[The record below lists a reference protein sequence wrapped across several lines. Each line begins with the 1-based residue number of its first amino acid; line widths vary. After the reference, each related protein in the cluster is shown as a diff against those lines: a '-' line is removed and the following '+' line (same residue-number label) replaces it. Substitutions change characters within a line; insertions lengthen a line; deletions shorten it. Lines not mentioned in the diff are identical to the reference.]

1 MIGAIIQAIDHAME
15 RTQKGMSAGIDVA
28 DSQHGGAAGSATTS
42 NEQFDTS
49 KTGENIKSVTS
60 GAAKQEL
67 GAKIGGSA
75 GSGAS
80 EGAAPAGAG
89 AGSGAGAAAG
99 VGAGAGAGAGAGVL
113 PSGGADAAGA
123 AGAAG
128 GGALPEGAAGAAGS
142 ILSDEKAKESKNVSA
157 KTAAENTVSGWRKA
171 RNYGANA
178 SKGFANA
185 GAIATGKNKQYDL
198 PNIIDF
204 DEDVT
209 KDFKAD
215 STNIKKSNKQG
226 K

>member
-42 NEQFDTS
+42 NEQIDTS
-49 KTGENIKSVTS
+49 KTGENIKSATS
-60 GAAKQEL
+60 EAAKQKL

-80 EGAAPAGAG
+80 ESAGASAGAG
-89 AGSGAGAAAG
+89 AGAGAGGA
-99 VGAGAGAGAGAGVL
+99 AGAGAGAGAGVL
-113 PSGGADAAGA
+113 PAGG
-123 AGAAG
+123 AG
-128 GGALPEGAAGAAGS
+128 GGAAEGIAGAAGS

-185 GAIATGKNKQYDL
+185 GAIATGQDKQYDL

-204 DEDVT
+204 DKDVT
-209 KDFKAD
+209 KDFKAE
-215 STNIKKSNKQG
+215 STNIKKSK
-226 K
+226 

>member
-49 KTGENIKSVTS
+49 KAGENIKSATN
-60 GAAKQEL
+60 GAAKQAL
-67 GAKIGGSA
+67 GSKLGGSA
-75 GSGAS
+75 GAEAPAAAAGSGAA
-80 EGAAPAGAG
+80 GASAPAGAASAGG
-89 AGSGAGAAAG
+89 AGIASAPAGAD
-99 VGAGAGAGAGAGVL
+99 V
-113 PSGGADAAGA
+113 
-123 AGAAG
+123 AAG
-128 GGALPEGAAGAAGS
+128 GGAAEGIAGAAGS
-142 ILSDEKAKESKNVSA
+142 VLSDAKAKESKNVSA
-157 KTAAENTVSGWRKA
+157 KTAAENTVSNWRKA
-171 RNYGANA
+171 RNYSANA

-204 DEDVT
+204 DEDAT
-209 KDFKAD
+209 KDFKAE
-215 STNIKKSNKQG
+215 STNKNKEG

>member
-80 EGAAPAGAG
+80 EGAAPAGAA
-89 AGSGAGAAAG
+89 AGSGAGAS
-99 VGAGAGAGAGAGVL
+99 AGAGVL
-113 PSGGADAAGA
+113 PAGGAGAGA
-123 AGAAG
+123 PAGAAG

-142 ILSDEKAKESKNVSA
+142 ILSDEKAKESKNISA

-171 RNYGANA
+171 RNYGTNA

-185 GAIATGKNKQYDL
+185 GAIATGQGKQYDVES
-198 PNIIDF
+198 PSFVNF
-204 DEDVT
+204 DEDAT

-215 STNIKKSNKQG
+215 STNIKKSK
-226 K
+226 